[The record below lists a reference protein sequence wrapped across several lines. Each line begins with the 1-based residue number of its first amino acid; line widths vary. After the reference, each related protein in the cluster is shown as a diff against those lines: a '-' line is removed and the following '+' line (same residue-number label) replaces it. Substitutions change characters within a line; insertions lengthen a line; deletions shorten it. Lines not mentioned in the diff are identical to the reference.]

1 MEGLRSYRL
10 YGITMCS
17 DFNFGTPLPPSEG
30 AADLTF
36 EYVREPRAD
45 PLAGAGELVFSSP
58 LLLESGVPYSELY
71 RRPGQDLLRFSE
83 VVDFYISD
91 DRITGHLLDPEYE
104 FVVELRLLG
113 KVLSFW
119 FERQGIPMLHAAAVA
134 AEGQA
139 AVFIATNKGGKSS
152 LAATMVQAGFPLL
165 SDDLVG
171 VQTGPSGP
179 EARPGY
185 PCMRFWPDQATH
197 FAGTADHLELVHPH
211 FTKRRLPIGDGGF
224 GSFCDSPQPLGCFYL
239 PQRREA
245 RCNDPVIEIS
255 ALPPRH
261 AVMELVRA
269 AYLPRVVQAAGLSGQ
284 RLAHFGDIVR
294 SVPVK
299 RLIYPNGLHFL
310 PSVREAILEDL
321 RAEQAGRAAAVPA

>member
-1 MEGLRSYRL
+1 MR
-10 YGITMCS
+10 S
-17 DFNFGTPLPPSEG
+17 DFNFETPLPPG
-30 AADLTF
+30 RGPADLIF
-36 EYVREPRAD
+36 DYVREPRTD

-58 LLLESGVPYSELY
+58 VLLDSGVPFAELY
-71 RRPGQDLLRFSE
+71 RRPGEDLLRFGE
-83 VVDFYISD
+83 VVDFYISN
-91 DRITGHLLDPEYE
+91 DRIAAHLLDPDYE

-171 VQTGPSGP
+171 VQTGPTGP

-185 PCMRFWPDQATH
+185 PCMRFWPDQAAY
-197 FAGTADHLELVHPH
+197 FAGAIDDLELVHPH
-211 FTKRRLPIGDGGF
+211 FTKRRLPVGAGGF

-239 PQRREA
+239 PQRREVRA
-245 RCNDPVIEIS
+245 GDPLIEIT

-284 RLAHFGDIVR
+284 RLAHFADVVR
-294 SVPVK
+294 SVRVK
-299 RLIYPNGLHFL
+299 KLVYPNGLQFL
-310 PSVREAILEDL
+310 PNVRRAILDDL
-321 RAEQAGRAAAVPA
+321 RAEQARRAVPVPA